1 MEPLLLSLFARP
13 PLALVATT
21 TLPLRFISPIS
32 FPAYGSVTI
41 CLHLQLKNEMV
52 ARVEGYMG
60 IYKKQQAS
68 FQALAFSSAFSFQQ
82 HLFILSLRPYK
93 KKSR

>member
-41 CLHLQLKNEMV
+41 CLRLQLKNEME
-52 ARVEGYMG
+52 RVEGYVG